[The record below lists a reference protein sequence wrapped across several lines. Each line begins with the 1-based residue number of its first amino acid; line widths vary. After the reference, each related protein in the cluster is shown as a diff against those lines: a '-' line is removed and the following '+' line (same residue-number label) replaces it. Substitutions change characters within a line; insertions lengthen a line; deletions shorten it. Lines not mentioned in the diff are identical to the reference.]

1 MFLIYFVNMKV
12 LITFS
17 VQRLLG
23 LFMGTFLIGSG
34 LQAQAF
40 LHAEA
45 DAYLKQRT
53 FDPTLPIGEPVGQFV
68 DLYPVMGQWTLFF
81 EKDGAK
87 RKVKCKD
94 IWGFTYKGILFRIDN
109 EGNIPVR
116 LMTER
121 EVCYYENGF
130 AHLRM
135 LRDTSELAGFEYG
148 NSAYLSKDIKGA
160 IVPAIFPKDDDRS
173 ASGKFRAAYP
183 ALEPLFMCIGAT
195 DDMTT
200 IRQCVVDFEAG
211 LEGNN
216 E

>member
-1 MFLIYFVNMKV
+1 MKV
-12 LITFS
+12 LITSLAQNLF
-17 VQRLLG
+17 G
-23 LFMGTFLIGSG
+23 LFVGTFLVSSG
-34 LQAQAF
+34 AQAQAF

-53 FDPTLPIGEPVGQFV
+53 FDPTLAIGEPVGQFV
-68 DLYPVMGQWTLFF
+68 DLYPVMGQWTLIF

-94 IWGFTYKGILFRIDN
+94 IWGFTYKGILFRIDE
-109 EGNIPVR
+109 EGHIPVR

-135 LRDTSELAGFEYG
+135 LRDTSEMAGFDYG
-148 NSAYLSKDIKGA
+148 HSAYLSKDIKGV
-160 IVPAIFPKDDDRS
+160 IVPAVFAAEDDRS
-173 ASGKFRAAYP
+173 ISGKFRTEYAG
-183 ALEPLFMCIGAT
+183 LEPLFKCIGAT
-195 DDMTT
+195 DDMTN
-200 IRQCVVDFEAG
+200 IRQCVVDFEAQ

>member
-1 MFLIYFVNMKV
+1 MIRIYFVNMKV
-12 LITFS
+12 LITSFA
-17 VQRLLG
+17 QRLLG
-23 LFMGTFLIGSG
+23 LLLGTFLINSG

-40 LHAEA
+40 VHVEA
-45 DAYLKQRT
+45 DAYLKERT
-53 FDPTLPIGEPVGQFV
+53 FDPTVPVGEPVGQFM

-94 IWGFTYKGILFRIDN
+94 IWGFTYKGILFRIDA
-109 EGNIPVR
+109 EGHIPVR

-160 IVPAIFPKDDDRS
+160 IVPAIFAKDDERS
-173 ASGKFRAAYP
+173 ASGKFRANYP
-183 ALEPLFMCIGAT
+183 TLEPLIMCIGEI
-195 DDMTT
+195 DDMAT